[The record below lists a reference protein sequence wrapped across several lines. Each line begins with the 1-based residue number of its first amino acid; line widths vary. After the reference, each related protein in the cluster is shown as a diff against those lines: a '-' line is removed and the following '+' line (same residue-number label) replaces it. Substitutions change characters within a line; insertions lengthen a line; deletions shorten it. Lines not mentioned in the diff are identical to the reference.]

1 MTCSGRSA
9 EPWGRGVVHVVSV
22 ATACGEACL
31 RLPLPTSLE
40 VPTKPRPHAPHHPTL
55 LAWVP

>member
-1 MTCSGRSA
+1 M
-9 EPWGRGVVHVVSV
+9 VSV